1 MTGPAP
7 HTGKQ
12 PPKRR
17 HDDEPEPQFFAAQLP
32 RQRVGTPGVAYGAVR
47 RLSDRFSASAGVA
60 DRSPVD
66 GPVVPVSP
74 KHERLKA
81 EVAAMA
87 ARDLTIPQIA
97 TMLRLPVDRVEDL
110 LDEIDL
116 TPDPA
121 KPGPKVVIRPTNPHE
136 AHYLWWASLTRA
148 KASWLADHGLQEEF
162 WQASADARS
171 FERCARMAAS

>member
-1 MTGPAP
+1 MT
-7 HTGKQ
+7 
-12 PPKRR
+12 
-17 HDDEPEPQFFAAQLP
+17 
-32 RQRVGTPGVAYGAVR
+32 
-47 RLSDRFSASAGVA
+47 
-60 DRSPVD
+60 
-66 GPVVPVSP
+66 P

-97 TMLRLPVDRVEDL
+97 TMLRLPADRVEDL

-121 KPGPKVVIRPTNPHE
+121 KPGPKVVTRPTNPHE

-148 KASWLADHGLQEEF
+148 KASWLAHHGLHEEF
-162 WQASADARS
+162 WSASADAHS
-171 FERCARMAAS
+171 FESCARMAAS